1 MKFKQKKHGALSAIL
16 NKRRGSALILLA
28 LFFLLIGL
36 EAANTAARADIWTSQ
51 APGRYKLFDG
61 SSIDGIHARG
71 IDVSHW
77 QGEIDWKEVAKD
89 DVKFA
94 MIGTGYPNKPDPK
107 FHYNAREAAKAG
119 ISLGIYIY
127 SYAENVEQAEAEA
140 DYVLNL
146 IKDYPVSYPVA
157 YDIED
162 ETAHGKLSKDEL
174 SRIILAFTKKIKDA
188 GYHPMLY
195 ASDYWFSTKFDLNAL
210 KELDVWVARYHKLH
224 KYNKPAIWQATS
236 EGSIK
241 GIKGKVDINF
251 QYKDFSDII
260 PKNISRKIAGR
271 IYHYK
276 NYALQSSEE
285 DASFAKESGA
295 SPLTQGPGDT
305 SPVLGGPGDTASVPG
320 GPGDTSYAQGGPGD
334 TASGQGSSAK
344 LSPSPGQGVEASSS
358 KKGWIFENNTWYYF
372 DQNSRMQTGWIKD
385 KESWYYLGEKGAM
398 QTGWIKDKESW
409 YYLSSSGAMKTG
421 WIKDKNSWY
430 YLSSSGAM
438 QTGWI
443 KDRELWYYLDAS
455 GRMQTGM
462 LTLGDTRYFLEKD
475 GHMLANTSLNW
486 EGVDYL
492 IESSGALRPSS
503 SSLSSVSLSSPPLSP

>member
-119 ISLGIYIY
+119 IALGIYIY

-236 EGSIK
+236 EGSIR

-305 SPVLGGPGDTASVPG
+305 SPVP
-320 GPGDTSYAQGGPGD
+320 GGPGD
-334 TASGQGSSAK
+334 TASGQGSSTK
-344 LSPSPGQGVEASSS
+344 LSPSPGQGGEASSS

-398 QTGWIKDKESW
+398 Q
-409 YYLSSSGAMKTG
+409 TG

-492 IESSGALRPSS
+492 IESSGALRPGS